1 LDAAEGGR
9 FMLTIQSLKK
19 RALVN
24 IALGLGNNRV
34 AFTLAQ
40 RHLRQLDPNN
50 RHPIVNNAGTITSL
64 RGDAIESAPILT
76 SRPT

>member
-1 LDAAEGGR
+1 LDAADGGL

-24 IALGLGNNRV
+24 MALGLGNNRV

-40 RHLRQLDPNN
+40 QHLR
-50 RHPIVNNAGTITSL
+50 
-64 RGDAIESAPILT
+64 
-76 SRPT
+76 